1 MKTTSA
7 SPFTTGEAC
16 FGTVSAGD
24 TRQHRSLRL
33 VEKPRC
39 GKSIPGMAI
48 VMTDADPV
56 MDDSSWG
63 HVVDPQT
70 ATVATINVSN
80 ADVILPGT
88 GIQ

>member
-1 MKTTSA
+1 MNV
-7 SPFTTGEAC
+7 SPLVTGEAC

-33 VEKPRC
+33 VEKPCC
-39 GKSIPGMAI
+39 GESIPGMAI
-48 VMTDADPV
+48 VMTDVEPV
-56 MDDSSWG
+56 IGNTSWG

-80 ADVILPGT
+80 ADVILSEIAIP
-88 GIQ
+88 